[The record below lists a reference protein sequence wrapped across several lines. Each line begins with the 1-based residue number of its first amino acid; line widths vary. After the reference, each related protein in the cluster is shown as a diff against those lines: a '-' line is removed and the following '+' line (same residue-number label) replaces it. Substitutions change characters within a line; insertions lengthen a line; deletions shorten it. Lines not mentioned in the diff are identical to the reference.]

1 MYGRD
6 EYTITGLGHGL
17 GHKPFVVATVGAD
30 IDLSARTADELV

>member
-17 GHKPFVVATVGAD
+17 GHTPFVVATVGD

>member
-1 MYGRD
+1 MRGRD

-17 GHKPFVVATVGAD
+17 GHTPFVVATVGAD